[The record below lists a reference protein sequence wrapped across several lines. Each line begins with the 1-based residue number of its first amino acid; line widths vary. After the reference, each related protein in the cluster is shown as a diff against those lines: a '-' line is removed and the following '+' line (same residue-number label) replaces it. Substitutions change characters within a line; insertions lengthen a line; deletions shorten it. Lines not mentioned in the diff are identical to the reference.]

1 MNAPGTPP
9 VVTISHYRLIE
20 PLGKGSM
27 GEVWLAEDT
36 QLPRQVAIKLLPS
49 HMSENKDAVDR
60 LLREATATASVDHP
74 GVVTIYEA
82 GLADDRPYLV
92 MQRVDGIT
100 LKEQFSNGPLA
111 IEDVIIL
118 ARQIADALAEV
129 HALGIVHRDLK
140 PANIIASSRGAKI
153 LDFGVASVKDSPSL
167 TGTGEVIGTPLAM
180 SPEQVQGNPAD
191 NRSDLWS
198 LGVILYEALTGN
210 SPFAGETWSEV
221 ANRVI
226 REQPPSPRELR
237 PEVPADLDYLIMKLL
252 RKDSAHRYGRAE
264 DLLADLAN
272 LEHGAGLAD
281 TAKKEAIPTPSVA
294 ILYFEVLSSDPE
306 DSFLAAG
313 LTDDLIVDLTRVEG
327 VRSASRADVTRYKDR
342 DVPPRTIG
350 RELGVDYVVLG
361 SIRRAGT
368 RARINAQLVRAS
380 DGHTIWAERYD
391 RTIEDLFDVQ
401 EEVSKRIVEAL
412 QVALRPGEAE
422 MLERAPTRNSEAYGL
437 YLRARELLAPRSR
450 DGNFRAEAL
459 LKNAIE
465 LDPQFALAHASLG
478 ECYVGRAARW
488 WTGMSITEEALAC
501 VDRALAIEPD
511 LMEAK
516 VVQATVHR
524 IRGDAKSSLAMIEP
538 IVAKHPHHREA
549 AELKALC
556 HMELNEWAE
565 ARDILKD
572 LTEKIPDSYTSPSY
586 LVSCYEMLGDKEEHA
601 KTLQLLRER
610 LTEAIR
616 RHPDD
621 AFARG
626 LLAIILVEA
635 GALDEAVQQLKKSV
649 ALDPEDS
656 RNRYN
661 AACAYSRAGMIEE
674 SLRELK
680 ATVGKLPGQYHH
692 WPLKDPDLVN
702 AREHPDF
709 EKIVKGVADNQAESS
724 A

>member
-1 MNAPGTPP
+1 MTASGNPDEI
-9 VVTISHYRLIE
+9 TISHYRLLE

-36 QLPRQVAIKLLPS
+36 QLPRQVAVKLLPS
-49 HMSENKDAVDR
+49 HLSENKDAVDR
-60 LLREATATASVDHP
+60 LLREATAAAQVDHP

-82 GLADDRPYLV
+82 GLAENRPYLV
-92 MQRVDGIT
+92 MQRVDGAT
-100 LKEQFSNGPLA
+100 LRERFSGGPMA
-111 IEDVIIL
+111 IEDVVAL
-118 ARQIADALAEV
+118 AHQIADALAEV

-180 SPEQVQGNPAD
+180 SPEQVQGSPAD

-198 LGVILYEALTGN
+198 LGVILYEALTGK
-210 SPFAGETWSEV
+210 SPFAGETWSAV
-221 ANRVI
+221 ANRVLND
-226 REQPPSPRELR
+226 QPPPPRELR
-237 PEVPADLDYLIMKLL
+237 PEVPPDLDYLVMKLL

-272 LEHGAGLAD
+272 LEYGAGLQD
-281 TAKKEAIPTPSVA
+281 TAKKEAAPTPSVA
-294 ILYFEVLSSDPE
+294 VLYFEVLSSDPE

-327 VRSASRADVTRYKDR
+327 VRAASRADVTRYRDR
-342 DVPPRTIG
+342 PVPPRTVG

-361 SIRRAGT
+361 SIRRAGN

-380 DGHTIWAERYD
+380 DGHTMWAERFD

-412 QVALRPGEAE
+412 QIALKPGEAE
-422 MLERAPTRNSEAYGL
+422 MLERAPTKNSEAYGL
-437 YLRARELLAPRSR
+437 YLRARELLDQRSR

-459 LKNAIE
+459 LKNAVE
-465 LDPQFALAHASLG
+465 LDPEFALAQAGLG
-478 ECYVGRAARW
+478 ECYAGRASRW
-488 WTGMSITEEALAC
+488 WSGIGITEEALTCAE
-501 VDRALAIEPD
+501 RALAIEPD

-516 VVQATVHR
+516 MVQAMVHR
-524 IRGDAKSSLAMIEP
+524 LRGDAKGSLELIRP
-538 IVAKHPHHREA
+538 IVGKHPHHREA
-549 AELKALC
+549 AEHKALC
-556 HMELNEWAE
+556 HMELDEWAE
-565 ARDILKD
+565 AKEHLKE

-586 LVSCYEMLGDKEEHA
+586 LLSCYEMLGDTDEHR
-601 KTLQLLRER
+601 KTAQLLRER
-610 LTEAIR
+610 ITEAIR

-626 LLAIILVEA
+626 LLAILLVET
-635 GALDEAVQQLKKSV
+635 GEVKEAVQQLQKSV

-674 SLRELK
+674 SLIELK
-680 ATVGKLPGQYHH
+680 GAIGKLPDQYHN
-692 WPLKDPDLVN
+692 WPLKDPDLAN
-702 AREHPDF
+702 ARKHPDF
-709 EKIVKGVADNQAESS
+709 EKIVSRTADN
-724 A
+724 